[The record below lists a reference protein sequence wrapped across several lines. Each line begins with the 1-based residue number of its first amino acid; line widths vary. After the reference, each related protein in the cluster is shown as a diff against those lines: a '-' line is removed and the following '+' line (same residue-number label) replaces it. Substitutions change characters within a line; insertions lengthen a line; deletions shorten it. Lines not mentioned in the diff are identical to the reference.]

1 MDDMRMIS
9 ICLALLVFA
18 GAGFAQDLRSD
29 EKDNALLDQLLQQEF
44 KGGGFTVVD
53 PLTTLSTLKKEKPED
68 LARSREYVIQ
78 GIKIEG
84 YDMGPLFDQL
94 IKKNQKPV
102 RLTLKSS
109 PENGYLMDYDGK
121 FESYFKSDGGGW
133 EKWHK
138 ENPMSQGWT
147 RVSLPAY
154 DNKAGIVLLYLGT
167 QYDWLAGSGYLIAY
181 QYTDGKLKELGRV
194 MLWIS

>member
-1 MDDMRMIS
+1 MRIIS
-9 ICLALLVFA
+9 TCLVLLIFTGVS
-18 GAGFAQDLRSD
+18 FAQDLKSD
-29 EKDNALLDQLLQQEF
+29 EKDNALLDQILQAEF

-53 PLTTLSTLKKEKPED
+53 PMTDLSHLKADKPEN
-68 LARSREYVIQ
+68 LVRSREYVGK
-78 GIKIEG
+78 GIKIEN
-84 YDMGPLFDQL
+84 YDIGPLFDQL

-109 PENGYLMDYDGK
+109 PEKGYLVDYDGK
-121 FESYFKSDGGGW
+121 FDNYFNSGNGGW

-138 ENPMSQGWT
+138 ENPLTQGWT

-154 DNKAGIVLLYLGT
+154 DEKTGIILLYLGT
-167 QYDWLAGSGYLIAY
+167 QYDWLAGSGDLIVY
-181 QYTDGKLKELGRV
+181 KYKDGKLQELGRV

>member
-1 MDDMRMIS
+1 MKIFS
-9 ICLALLVFA
+9 TFLAFLIFA
-18 GAGFAQDLRSD
+18 GVSFAQDLKSN
-29 EKDNALLDQLLQQEF
+29 EKDNALLDRILQQEF
-44 KGGGFTVVD
+44 RGGAFTVVD
-53 PLTTLSTLKKEKPED
+53 PMTDLSHLKADKPED
-68 LARSREYVIQ
+68 LARSREYVKNEMK
-78 GIKIEG
+78 IKG
-84 YDMGPLFDQL
+84 YDIGPLFDQL
-94 IKKNQKPV
+94 IKKNRKPI

-138 ENPMSQGWT
+138 ENPMAKGWT

-154 DNKAGIVLLYLGT
+154 DEKAGIVLVYLGT
-167 QYDWLAGSGYLIAY
+167 QYDWLAGSGDLIAY
-181 QYTDGKLKELGRV
+181 QYLDGKLREFGRV